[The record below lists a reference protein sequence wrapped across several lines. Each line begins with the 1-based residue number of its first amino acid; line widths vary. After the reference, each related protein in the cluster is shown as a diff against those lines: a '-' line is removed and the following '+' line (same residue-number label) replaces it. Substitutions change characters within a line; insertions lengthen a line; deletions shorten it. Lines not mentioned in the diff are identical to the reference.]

1 MKLLSA
7 LVVGL
12 IFGVGL
18 GLSAMTNPAK
28 VVGFLDVFGDWDITL
43 VFVIGGSILVHLPTR
58 RWVLGRGMSDPGP
71 KSWNLDP
78 KLLFGSALFGVGW
91 AMSGWC
97 PGPAVASIAT
107 LSPDFLLFFVAMS
120 AGMIVWQEVQTW
132 RDRRATTAAERG
144 ASTAPNRS

>member
-7 LVVGL
+7 LAVGL
-12 IFGVGL
+12 IFGIGL

-58 RWVLGRGMSDPGP
+58 RWVLGRGITDPGP

-78 KLLFGSALFGVGW
+78 KLLVGSLLFGIGW
-91 AMSGWC
+91 ALSGWC

-107 LSPDFLLFFVAMS
+107 LSTDFLIFFASMS
-120 AGMIVWQEVQTW
+120 AGMVGWQELQTW
-132 RDRRATTAAERG
+132 RTQRVAAAADR
-144 ASTAPNRS
+144 SSPTAPTPS